1 MALAHEGGIVGR
13 SRDSDVVLTDASVSR
28 RHAEIR
34 QKSDGGW
41 VVIDLNSTNGVK
53 VNGRQVTGET
63 AIQPGD
69 RLEIGTVNARFEVE

>member
-1 MALAHEGGIVGR
+1 LSLEGGVVGR

-34 QKSDGGW
+34 QTRDGGW
-41 VVIDLNSTNGVK
+41 AIVDLNSTNGVK
-53 VNGRQVTGET
+53 VNGRPVTSET
-63 AIQPGD
+63 PIASGD